1 MKKGF
6 TLIELL
12 VVIAI
17 IGILSAIGLV
27 SLNGA
32 REKARDAQ
40 AKSDIGQM
48 RTALTL
54 YADDNGGGYPGQR
67 GVLAANC
74 VNADGTLTVHGIWGN
89 VDAAGDNDFGV
100 IVPDYLGSGLE
111 APVTPTATRDY
122 FYCANNVF
130 GSDATEYVLF
140 YMLETGTGNV
150 YYSLLEDGTVEDYS
164 DGDMVIPTCG
174 AVAAATCSA

>member
-1 MKKGF
+1 MKGGETKKMKKGF

-40 AKSDIGQM
+40 AKSDLGQM

-54 YADDNGGGYPGQR
+54 FADDNGGTYPPQQGA
-67 GVLAANC
+67 LAADC
-74 VNADGTLTVHGIWGN
+74 ANADDSETVGGVWISG
-89 VDAAGDNDFGV
+89 GD
-100 IVPDYLGSGLE
+100 IVPDYLGSGLTP
-111 APVTPTATRDY
+111 PVTPTATRDY
-122 FYCANNVF
+122 FYCTNQTVGAS
-130 GSDATEYVLF
+130 GDDYVLF
-140 YMLETGTGNV
+140 YLLETGTGTY
-150 YYSLLEDGTVEDYS
+150 YYSILENGTVEDY
-164 DGDMVIPTCG
+164 DANDAVIPTCG
-174 AVAAATCSA
+174 AVAGAACSA